1 MPDLAGHGA
10 RRGEPF
16 TYGGALAD
24 IDTWISACPE
34 PPILV
39 GDSLGGYLAIAAA
52 ARAGTRIA
60 GVVAGGCT
68 YPLDGAAGALSY
80 CSDLVGDA
88 LVSLLGA
95 VRIERWLERSF
106 ARLTAR
112 LEVGADA
119 EAIAS
124 RGFAIAMRGVTLRAL
139 IARDF
144 IALARSI
151 AVPTIYI
158 NGAFDYPI
166 RFGERAFARATPGA
180 RVMIAPGVGH
190 GAGLTRPRTFAE
202 AVFAL

>member
-10 RRGEPF
+10 RRDEPF

-24 IDTWISACPE
+24 IGTWISACSA

-52 ARAGTRIA
+52 AHAGQRVA

-68 YPLDGAAGALSY
+68 YPLDGGAGALSY
-80 CSDLVGDA
+80 FSDLAGDA
-88 LVSLLGA
+88 FVSLVGA
-95 VRIERWLERSF
+95 TRIEGWLDRSF
-106 ARLTAR
+106 SRITAR
-112 LEVGADA
+112 LDVRADA
-119 EAIAS
+119 DEIVS
-124 RGFAIAMRGVTLRAL
+124 RGFAVSMRGVTLRAL
-139 IARDF
+139 ISRDF
-144 IALARSI
+144 IALARTI
-151 AVPTIYI
+151 AAPTIYI

-190 GAGLTRPRTFAE
+190 GVGLTHPQTFAE
-202 AVFAL
+202 AIFAL